1 MSTHAERLRL
11 RREAKKLTEDNGEEA
26 INFAEEILK
35 ECQAIRML
43 LVQMNR
49 RDALRAGEEV

>member
-11 RREAKKLTEDNGEEA
+11 RREAKKLTEEGDDT
-26 INFAEEILK
+26 IDLAEEILK
-35 ECQAIRML
+35 ETKAIRML

>member
-11 RREAKKLTEDNGEEA
+11 RREAKKLTDEGDET
-26 INFAEEILK
+26 IDLAEEILK
-35 ECQAIRML
+35 EAKAIRML

>member
-11 RREAKKLTEDNGEEA
+11 RREAKKLTEEGDET
-26 INFAEEILK
+26 IDLAEEILK
-35 ECQAIRML
+35 EVKAIRML

>member
-11 RREAKKLTEDNGEEA
+11 RREAKKLTEEGDET
-26 INFAEEILK
+26 IDLAEEILK
-35 ECQAIRML
+35 ETKAIRML

>member
-11 RREAKKLTEDNGEEA
+11 RREAKKLTEEGDET
-26 INFAEEILK
+26 IDLAEELLK
-35 ECQAIRML
+35 ETKAIRML